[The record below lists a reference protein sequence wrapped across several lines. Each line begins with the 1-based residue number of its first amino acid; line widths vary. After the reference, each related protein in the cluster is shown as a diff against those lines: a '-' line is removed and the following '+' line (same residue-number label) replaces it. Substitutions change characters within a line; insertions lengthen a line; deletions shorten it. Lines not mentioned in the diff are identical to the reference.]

1 MRLRFG
7 INTAMMAAA
16 RWLSGYRCQSK
27 SRKPLVPSL
36 HHLI

>member
-16 RWLSGYRCQSK
+16 RWLSGYRCQS
-27 SRKPLVPSL
+27 LVPGSL
-36 HHLI
+36 